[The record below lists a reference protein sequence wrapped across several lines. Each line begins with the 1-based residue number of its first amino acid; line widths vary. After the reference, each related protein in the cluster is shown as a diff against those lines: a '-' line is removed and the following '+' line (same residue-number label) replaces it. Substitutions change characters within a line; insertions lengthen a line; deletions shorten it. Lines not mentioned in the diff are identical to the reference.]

1 NYYSNRSQIPFQY
14 KTTLLPWNIERL
26 TSRENSWQD
35 VRGDRTQSSQHVC
48 SQEAGLVH
56 DFQLDIATSQFNNTV
71 AQRAK
76 LLI

>member
-1 NYYSNRSQIPFQY
+1 VRSP
-14 KTTLLPWNIERL
+14 L
-26 TSRENSWQD
+26 TSCQEFSLEVSR
-35 VRGDRTQSSQHVC
+35 DRTQSSQHVC